1 MKKFK
6 DLVSLVLVFV
16 LCMAIQ
22 GCKAKEMYSMNTP
35 WKMQDNSFSITSARL
50 IDTYSVDSSTVI
62 TPTPNCVLL
71 VISCKVTFSDS
82 CKLDEIAVYKDETES
97 ETYTP
102 FEGPYQTDAG
112 VDYLFNIPKGEIS
125 NETIERYRLQI
136 RLSDNNVSRTCLF
149 VLDE

>member
-62 TPTPNCVLL
+62 TPTPSCVLL
-71 VISCKVTFSDS
+71 VISCEASLSDS

-97 ETYTP
+97 EIYTL
-102 FEGPYQTDAG
+102 FAGPYQTDAS
-112 VDYLFNIPKGEIS
+112 VDYLFSIPKGQIS
-125 NETIERYRLQI
+125 SETIERYRMRI
-136 RLSDNNVSRTCLF
+136 RMSDNNVSRTCLF